1 MSMSLAEVRVPRGSL
16 TWLLIVLAVSLGLS
30 WAVNWDAPVL
40 RIWLLRAKRTILTVK
55 GKLQTFCDT

>member
-1 MSMSLAEVRVPRGSL
+1 MSASLAEVRIPRGSL
-16 TWLLIVLAVSLGLS
+16 TWLLMVLAFSWGLS

-40 RIWLLRAKRTILTVK
+40 RIWLLGAKRTILIVK